1 MRIVTSKQMKQIEQ
15 NSIQYQMSY
24 LRLMENAGCAAANFI
39 LQTLHDVSD
48 LNCIV
53 FCGKGN
59 NGGDGFVVARKLAE
73 QGAAVTI
80 VLTEGEPKTDDA
92 ARMLHLARSMELP
105 VFSFEEQPEAVNEAL
120 EQVDVIV
127 DAIYGSGFHG
137 EMDVRRRQITEKIN
151 SAIAAVFSLDVP
163 SGINCD
169 TGEAAQDAVN
179 ADFTIAFDSYKTAH
193 LLPKYLPQ
201 LGQVTLGSIGI
212 DPLAYE
218 KIPFDHF
225 VADEEYVYS
234 RIPQR
239 QPDAHKTS
247 TGKLLNISGGI
258 GCTGAAVLSSTAAL
272 RSGAGYVVTAVPQ
285 AIYPIVAM
293 HLVHSPFCFIETAA
307 DVASALNG
315 VSAVAIGCGMG
326 TGQRQRGI
334 LEEVLYLAKCPVII
348 DADGINNL
356 AMDISI
362 VSDAKCPVI
371 LTPHFGEMARI
382 CRTSVA
388 EIQKAPVLCA
398 QELAAQL
405 KSIILL
411 KGAHTIIS
419 SPDGSTFI
427 NQTGNPGLAKAGSG
441 DVLTGILASLIS
453 QGMPPFEA
461 AVCAVYLHGAAAD
474 RCIERMSE
482 YFMQPDDILIDL
494 GRLLKEHIR

>member
-1 MRIVTSKQMKQIEQ
+1 M
-15 NSIQYQMSY
+15 
-24 LRLMENAGCAAANFI
+24 
-39 LQTLHDVSD
+39 
-48 LNCIV
+48 NCIV

-120 EQVDVIV
+120 RAGGCDCRCHLRQRIP
-127 DAIYGSGFHG
+127 
-137 EMDVRRRQITEKIN
+137 RRDGCAPPPDHRKIN

-239 QPDAHKTS
+239 QPDAHNTS

-258 GCTGAAVLSSTAAL
+258 GCTGAAVFILHCRPAQRCRICGHRRSTGDLSHRSHAPGSLSFLLLSKRLPTLPAPSTAFL
-272 RSGAGYVVTAVPQ
+272 RLPS
-285 AIYPIVAM
+285 
-293 HLVHSPFCFIETAA
+293 AA
-307 DVASALNG
+307 AW
-315 VSAVAIGCGMG
+315 G

-362 VSDAKCPVI
+362 VSDAKMSCHPDPT
-371 LTPHFGEMARI
+371 LWRNGKNLPHQRS
-382 CRTSVA
+382 RDS
-388 EIQKAPVLCA
+388 KRLRSLCA

-411 KGAHTIIS
+411 RERTPS
-419 SPDGSTFI
+419 SP
-427 NQTGNPGLAKAGSG
+427 PGRT
-441 DVLTGILASLIS
+441 D
-453 QGMPPFEA
+453 
-461 AVCAVYLHGAAAD
+461 LH
-474 RCIERMSE
+474 
-482 YFMQPDDILIDL
+482 QPDRQP
-494 GRLLKEHIR
+494 GTC